1 LTNKESKIKEQPMR
15 VLVQRVSKG
24 AVTIDGQIK
33 AEIGVGLVLLIGVTT
48 GDTAADAA
56 KLARKTAALRIFADQ
71 AGKLNLSVKDIGG
84 EVLAVSQFT
93 LYADTSRGNRPSF
106 GAAADP
112 ETANLLYEEYV
123 KCLKAEGVAVGT
135 GVFQASMLVEIANDG
150 PVTILLESC

>member
-1 LTNKESKIKEQPMR
+1 MR

-24 AVTIDGQIK
+24 AVMIDGQVK
-33 AEIGVGLVLLIGVTT
+33 AKIGTGLVLLVGVTT

-56 KLARKTAALRIFADQ
+56 KLARKTANLRIFTDD

-84 EVLAVSQFT
+84 EALAVSQFT

-123 KCLKAEGVAVGT
+123 KCLKAEGVSVQT

-150 PVTILLESC
+150 PVTILLES